1 MKIILTLIL
10 ALISNLVYAQRETEV
25 YIFNLQKSGNSYS
38 INNPWNVTYENPG
51 YDNQPHF
58 LHDGKSMYYVSTKN
72 GQTDVA
78 EVEFREFSWSW
89 LSSTDGSEYSPTP
102 LPDNSGFSAIRL
114 EKDGTQLLYKYPNDF
129 SEPTVLVPDLK
140 IGYHCWFDQK
150 TIVAFVLGEPAT
162 LRVYDLAIES
172 NLILDKNIGR
182 SLHKIPGKERV
193 SYISKE
199 TTPWQI
205 KEIDPIS
212 GSSEPIIE
220 TVEGAEDM
228 AWTPD
233 GDIIMGKEN
242 TLYKYSPERDK
253 KWIKMADLDD
263 FELKGI
269 TRIAVSPKG
278 DRIAVVVNQ

>member
-1 MKIILTLIL
+1 MKTVLTFTISLIV
-10 ALISNLVYAQRETEV
+10 AISFAQPETEV
-25 YIFNLQKSGNSYS
+25 YVFKLNQVGDSYT
-38 INNPWNVTYENPG
+38 INEPQNVTYENPG

-58 LHDGKSMYYVSTKN
+58 LPKGESMYYVSTKN

-114 EKDGTQLLYKYPNDF
+114 EKDGTQLLYKYMNDF

-140 IGYHCWFDQK
+140 IGYHCWFDQS

-162 LRVYDLAIES
+162 LRVYDLEIES